1 MLRTVPAFAI
11 VLFAA
16 GCSSEL
22 PSPIDGETA
31 FVGANVIDIATGEV
45 YDNHAVVVDAG
56 RIVRVVPANDL
67 ALAQDV
73 AVIDSTGHYLLPGLA
88 DMHAHVFN
96 EHTLILYLANGITT
110 IRNMW
115 GDPEALALRQAVED
129 GSVPGPR
136 LVTAGQLL
144 DGAPKMWAGSTE
156 VSDTGAAA
164 ALIAQQA
171 ADGYDFVKVYSRLS
185 PEVFDAMLA
194 AAAEHGIEAS
204 GHVPQAVPFMH
215 AVRSGMRTAEHMIG
229 MLSSVFAD
237 DSWPNPDLAAYNERA
252 AAFVGKIGRG
262 EIDPEELIDP
272 EKVLRVAAELEERD
286 FWFVPTIDVMK
297 NFTTLSRRKHP
308 DAVRYLTPVDRQLV
322 ALLESSDFTAAPP
335 DVKAGEDILYA
346 VRARVLRDLHR
357 QGAKVLVGT
366 DDSMFSGFVVV
377 DEMQSLVDAGLT
389 RADVLRSATLEA
401 ANYLGETGRF
411 GEIREGAVADL
422 ILVDGNPLEDL
433 EALRFPRGVMRAGLW
448 HTREELDAMLE
459 ELAAKTEAAEAE
471 FAAAPPMP
479 PQAGARSDFLS
490 DSGDAASIASSRSGD
505 GTVVTAAIRDSTDW
519 RTFRISST
527 PGVFTVE
534 EDGSPVLR
542 AESGDLGWRLTV
554 GSETAGDALPGD
566 VAAVLTGTAADILI
580 LDAAVGPLPEG
591 EFRNLVAWR
600 CGPRFD
606 CSRSTPQRL
615 TVTGLGTHL
624 IRGHRIWES
633 TNVNDIVPPGGGSGS
648 IRYWMAPPGLF
659 SGGPARLEADG
670 VQDWRR
676 IR

>member
-1 MLRTVPAFAI
+1 MFRSVSLAAAI
-11 VLFAA
+11 LFGAA
-16 GCSSEL
+16 CTPE
-22 PSPIDGETA
+22 PSPVQGEVA
-31 FVGANVIDIATGEV
+31 FVGAHVIDVAAGEV
-45 YDNHAVVVDAG
+45 RNDWTVVVDNG
-56 RIVRVVPANDL
+56 WIVRIGPSAEL
-67 ALAQDV
+67 ALSEDV
-73 AVIDSTGHYLLPGLA
+73 PVIDGTGRFLAPGLA

-129 GSVPGPR
+129 GRVPGPR

-144 DGAPKMWAGSTE
+144 DGAPKIWAGSTE

-164 ALIAQQA
+164 ALVAQQA
-171 ADGYDFVKVYSRLS
+171 ADGYDFVKVYSRLT

-237 DSWPNPDLAAYNERA
+237 ESWPNPDLAAYDERA

-262 EIDPEELIDP
+262 EIDPDDLVDP
-272 EKVLRVAAELEERD
+272 EKVARVAAELRERD

-297 NFTTLSRRKHP
+297 NFTSLSRRRHP

-322 ALLESSDFTAAPP
+322 ALLESTDFAAAPP

-346 VRARVLRDLHR
+346 VRARVLRDLRR

-366 DDSMFSGFVVV
+366 DDSMLSGFVVV

-401 ANYLGETGRF
+401 ANYLGEPGRF
-411 GEIREGAVADL
+411 GEIREGAAADL

-448 HTREELDAMLE
+448 YTRAELDGVLE
-459 ELAAKTEAAEAE
+459 ELAAKTEAVEAE

-479 PQAGARSDFLS
+479 PGAGARSDFLS
-490 DSGDAASIASSRSGD
+490 DAGGAASIASSRSGD
-505 GTVVTAAIRDSTDW
+505 GTVVTAAIRDDADW

-527 PGVFTVE
+527 VGVFTVE
-534 EDGSPVLR
+534 EDGSSVLR
-542 AESGDLGWRLTV
+542 AESGDRGWRLTV
-554 GSETAGDALPGD
+554 GSEAAGEALPGD
-566 VAAVLTGTAADILI
+566 AAAVLTGTAADILI
-580 LDAAVGPLPEG
+580 LDAAVGLLPEG
-591 EFRNLVAWR
+591 KSRNLVAWR

-606 CSRSTPQRL
+606 CSESAPERL

-633 TNVNDIVPPGGGSGS
+633 TNVYDLVPPGGGPGS

-659 SGGPARLEADG
+659 SGGPARLETDG
-670 VQDWRR
+670 VQHWRR

>member
-1 MLRTVPAFAI
+1 MFRNVSLAAAI
-11 VLFAA
+11 VFGAA
-16 GCSSEL
+16 CTPEL
-22 PSPIDGETA
+22 PPVQGEVA
-31 FVGANVIDIATGEV
+31 FVGAHVIDVAAGGVRNDWT
-45 YDNHAVVVDAG
+45 VVVDNG
-56 RIVRVVPANDL
+56 RIVRTGPSAEL
-67 ALAQDV
+67 ALSEDV
-73 AVIDSTGHYLLPGLA
+73 AVIDGTGRFLVPGLA

-144 DGAPKMWAGSTE
+144 DGAPKIWAGSTE

-164 ALIAQQA
+164 ALVAQQA
-171 ADGYDFVKVYSRLS
+171 AEGYDFVKVYSRLS
-185 PEVFDAMLA
+185 PEVFDTMLA
-194 AAAEHGIEAS
+194 AAAEHGMEAS

-237 DSWPNPDLAAYNERA
+237 ESWPNPDLAAYDERA

-262 EIDPEELIDP
+262 EIDPDDLVDP
-272 EKVLRVAAELEERD
+272 EKVARVAAELRERD

-297 NFTTLSRRKHP
+297 NFTTLSRRRHP

-322 ALLESSDFTAAPP
+322 ALLESTDFAAAPP

-366 DDSMFSGFVVV
+366 DDSMLSGFVVV

-401 ANYLGETGRF
+401 ANHLGEPGRF

-433 EALRFPRGVMRAGLW
+433 EALRFPRGVMRAGVW
-448 HTREELDAMLE
+448 YTREELDGMLE
-459 ELAAKTEAAEAE
+459 ELAAKTEAVEAE
-471 FAAAPPMP
+471 FAAAPPIP
-479 PQAGARSDFLS
+479 PEAGARSDFLG
-490 DSGDAASIASSRSGD
+490 DSGGAASIASNRSGE
-505 GTVVTAAIRDSTDW
+505 GTVVTAAIRDDADW
-519 RTFRISST
+519 RTFRIASKA
-527 PGVFTVE
+527 GAFVVE
-534 EDGSPVLR
+534 EDGTPLLR
-542 AESGDLGWRLTV
+542 AESGNEGWHLTV
-554 GSETAGDALPGD
+554 GSQAAGDALPGD
-566 VAAVLTGTAADILI
+566 AAAVLTGTAADILI

-591 EFRNLVAWR
+591 ESRDLVAWR

-606 CSRSTPQRL
+606 CNETAPEAL

-633 TNVNDIVPPGGGSGS
+633 TNVYDLVPPGGGSGS

-659 SGGPARLEADG
+659 SGGPARLETDG